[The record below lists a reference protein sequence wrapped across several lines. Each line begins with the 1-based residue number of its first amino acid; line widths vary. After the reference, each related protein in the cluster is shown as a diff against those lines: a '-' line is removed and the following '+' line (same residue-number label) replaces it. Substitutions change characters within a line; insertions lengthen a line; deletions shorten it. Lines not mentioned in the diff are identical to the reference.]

1 MEDNPI
7 KIRKWLYPLSW
18 IYGIGVEFRSW
29 LFSTGILK
37 SKSYP
42 LPVICVGNITVGG
55 TGKTPH
61 IEYLVE
67 LLKSRYKVAVISRGY
82 RRKSNGFVLADNKS
96 TAYDIGDEPYQIKNK
111 FPDIIV
117 AVDENRCRGIERLL
131 SSDNKPDVILL
142 DDAFQHRYVKA
153 GLNIL
158 LVNNNRLISEDALL
172 PAGLLRESAS
182 ERHRAGIVILTKCPD
197 NMSPIDYRLRDRQM
211 NLFPYQELFF
221 STYKYDVM
229 FCLSDRS
236 KVMALSDIGKD
247 DSVLLLSGIAD
258 NSQMYSAIRKYTEKV
273 KVLTYADHHR
283 YTHDDLLKIENEFRQ
298 LHSDCN
304 YIITTEKDASK
315 LVLDE
320 MWWKRFGKNI
330 YVLPVRVSFM
340 LDKKDK
346 FDKMILDYVRENK
359 TNF

>member
-1 MEDNPI
+1 MEDNPV

-18 IYGIGVEFRSW
+18 IYGMGVEFRSW
-29 LFSTGILK
+29 LFSTGVLK

-61 IEYLVE
+61 IEYLAD
-67 LLKSRYKVAVISRGY
+67 LLRKQWKVAVISRGY
-82 RRKSNGFVLADNKS
+82 KRKTRGFVLADSKS
-96 TAYDIGDEPYQIKNK
+96 TAYDIGDEPYQIKSK

-131 SSDNKPDVILL
+131 ASDNKPDVILL

-158 LVNNNRLISEDALL
+158 LVNNNRIISEDALL
-172 PAGLLRESAS
+172 PAGMLRESAT
-182 ERHRAGIVILTKCPD
+182 ERHRAGIVILTKCPE
-197 NMSPIDYRLRDRQM
+197 NMSPIDYRLRDKQM

-221 STYKYDVM
+221 STYRYDDM
-229 FCLSDRS
+229 FCLSDRK
-236 KVMALSDIGKD
+236 KVMSLSGLKKD

-258 NSQMYSAIRKYTEKV
+258 NTQMCSAIKRYTDKV

-283 YTHDDLLKIENEFRQ
+283 YSRADLMDIENEFRQ
-298 LHSDCN
+298 LHSDNN

-320 MWWKRFGKNI
+320 EWGRRFGKNI
-330 YVLPVRVSFM
+330 YVLPVKVSFM
-340 LDKKDK
+340 LDRKEK
-346 FDKMILDYVRENK
+346 FDKMIMDYVRENK
-359 TNF
+359 TNG